1 MDSMVFKALMV
12 GMGGVASAG
21 LVFQQLRHSQVEAI
35 QTSSSVLAPVV
46 IGGIAV
52 VGVVAMAKLWKN
64 RREEH
69 VRDLQIQ
76 EVSWFE
82 ANREKPCSEALRHK
96 VLAVAAKEGSDM
108 ALSRRL
114 ESHQGRLNVGE
125 LWVMWELSRIESG
138 VKKEMADSVLSA
150 ACEIKL

>member
-21 LVFQQLRHSQVEAI
+21 LVFQQLQHSQVEVI
-35 QTSSSVLAPVV
+35 QVASPALVPVF

-52 VGVVAMAKLWKN
+52 AGVVAMAKLWKN
-64 RREEH
+64 RREER

-82 ANREKPCSEALRHK
+82 ENREKPCSKALRHK
-96 VLAVAAKEGSDM
+96 VLAVAAKEGSDV
-108 ALSRRL
+108 ALARRL

-138 VKKEMADSVLSA
+138 LKSEMADSAMIA